1 MEMRLSC
8 ETVPAARA
16 IDVISR
22 ASWLQGSSPALVA
35 RLAKQ
40 GRMMRLESGEWAQSE
55 GDDRHGLFIVIEG
68 LLHSFCAAPGDREV
82 MIGIVGPGA
91 VLGHATRY
99 SGGPRLVTA
108 ICVEPTS
115 LLHLSERDL
124 DDIAQEFPEIWRAI
138 AKFTYDNMR
147 SALRMAIE
155 LAALRPR
162 ARVAARLLA
171 MAQSTARADNAPPLL
186 NISQE
191 LLGETMGLSRKTI
204 NQHLVDFAQRGLIRL
219 GYGRIELTDLA
230 GLSAIA
236 NG

>member
-1 MEMRLSC
+1 MVRLG
-8 ETVPAARA
+8 T
-16 IDVISR
+16 
-22 ASWLQGSSPALVA
+22 
-35 RLAKQ
+35 
-40 GRMMRLESGEWAQSE
+40 GEWAQSE
-55 GDDRHGLFIVIEG
+55 GDDLHGLCIVIEG

-108 ICVEPTS
+108 ICVEPTTV
-115 LLHLSERDL
+115 LHLSESDL
-124 DDIAQEFPEIWRAI
+124 DDIARQFPELWRAI
-138 AKFTYDNMR
+138 AKFTYDHMR

-171 MAQSTARADNAPPLL
+171 MAETTARAAGQMPVL

-191 LLGETMGLSRKTI
+191 LLGETMGLTRKTI
-204 NQHLVDFAQRGLIRL
+204 NQHLAQFASRGLIRV
-219 GYGRIELTDLA
+219 GYGRIELLDLA
-230 GLSAIA
+230 GLHRIA